1 MWIIPFVIGCGVG
14 AGAFYLVKKDDLNRL
29 GTLETELSQLRRDLQ
44 TSETNHEQRL
54 REAIATLQQEYQ
66 GKIATLETQLAAAKN
81 PAPAETASLKDHTV
95 PDTLEPPILAATI
108 QPRTDSTPV
117 LVSSPSGKP
126 CIPPI
131 LAQGVTF
138 QTVEA
143 AIASFE
149 PPILAAE
156 IHCRT
161 ETSSPSLATPSG
173 KPCIPPILAQA

>member
-1 MWIIPFVIGCGVG
+1 MWIISFVIGCGVG

-29 GTLETELSQLRRDLQ
+29 GTLETELGQLRRDLQ
-44 TSETNHEQRL
+44 TSEANHEQRL

-66 GKIATLETQLAAAKN
+66 SKIATLEAQLAAANN
-81 PAPAETASLKDHTV
+81 PAPAATASPKHTV

-156 IHCRT
+156 IRCRP
-161 ETSSPSLATPSG
+161 ETAGPNLATPSG